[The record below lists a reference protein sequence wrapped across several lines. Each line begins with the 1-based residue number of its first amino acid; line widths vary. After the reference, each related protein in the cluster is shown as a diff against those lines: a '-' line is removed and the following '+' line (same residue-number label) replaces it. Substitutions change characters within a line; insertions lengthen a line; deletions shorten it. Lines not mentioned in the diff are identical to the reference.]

1 MGYLSTEATLP
12 FAVQRSF
19 RFMTCLW
26 VLDSISWASGIL
38 FRRSFPGP
46 TSVLLWAFLQRSQSF
61 KSRIQIFGQCHLGFV
76 FDKTREFRLT
86 LWHVAVQLLSILCRR
101 GHLFTNMGEVGALY
115 LFRNSQLQCH
125 KFNSGSYKS
134 RLALCHNHTGFA
146 TVVYSAI
153 WRQTWCYLQCG
164 STATGSGSP
173 GLLGSPIPSYD
184 SQF

>member
-1 MGYLSTEATLP
+1 MGYLSTEATVP

-46 TSVLLWAFLQRSQSF
+46 TSEVFFFGLSYNVLRASSLAFRSLANVTWVLYLTRHGSSVSLSDMWPSSF
-61 KSRIQIFGQCHLGFV
+61 SASFVEEAIFSQI
-76 FDKTREFRLT
+76 
-86 LWHVAVQLLSILCRR
+86 W
-101 GHLFTNMGEVGALY
+101 GALY